1 MSPSVTWIFKQAAYQ
16 LSGKYYILLIVI
28 KQEQNAQLQYLVIL
42 MLMFKVEEVVGEA
55 GLNLLINNAGLLP
68 LNRDLT
74 ETDVTESPSNNACSV
89 KQVEN

>member
-1 MSPSVTWIFKQAAYQ
+1 
-16 LSGKYYILLIVI
+16 
-28 KQEQNAQLQYLVIL
+28 